1 MIIKLKNL
9 IKLTR
14 QSLTHDSRI
23 QNRLII
29 YWISMVLVLIGVLLL
44 VMALTGVFSTSEK
57 KLSKELSMSQNAFMS
72 GISNQMDSLESSA
85 IALSENAAV
94 IIDDALGIRSVST
107 LNNDLDGL
115 KDMETSLF
123 PLVSNVVDSSQCSG
137 AFIVL
142 NATANTSADKAE
154 SSRAGLYVRY
164 ANLST
169 TKSARQDKVLFR
181 GIADVARDRSVEMH
195 NRWNLEFNISNLPG
209 YGQLINHTSGRL
221 ADNCLWSD
229 KITLPGT
236 WESAVLLSVPI
247 MGKNGEVRG
256 VCGMEISDLY
266 FRLAYPASE
275 GDFGSVIALMA
286 PVSGDTVCVSD
297 GLCSGTDGIS
307 LKGIREFSEDKGSD
321 FNLYTNMSRKKG
333 PGAAASGR
341 YLGMQKLLNVKT
353 SDGLPLAIFTLVSE
367 DNYKAALKKERL
379 VLSLYA
385 LAYLIL
391 ATALCIYLSRRF
403 IKPIAA
409 QLDSLTEERNN
420 LAQSNESAQKE
431 IARLAYS
438 RKTEVDPG
446 DYAHFIEGLSKLT
459 PKEREIFDYYVS
471 GMTVKDIQD
480 AAGIKESTIRYHNR
494 NIYSKLGVNSLK
506 QLLRYAALMNQDK

>member
-1 MIIKLKNL
+1 MIIKFKNL

-14 QSLTHDSRI
+14 KSLTHDGRI

-29 YWISMVLVLIGVLLL
+29 YWISMVLVLIGVLFL
-44 VMALTGVFSTSEK
+44 VMAMTGVFSTSEK
-57 KLSKELSMSQNAFMS
+57 RLSAELSMSQNAFMS

-94 IIDDALGIRSVST
+94 IIDEALGIRSVSS

-142 NATANTSADKAE
+142 NATANTSADEAE

-236 WESAVLLSVPI
+236 W
-247 MGKNGEVRG
+247 
-256 VCGMEISDLY
+256 
-266 FRLAYPASE
+266 
-275 GDFGSVIALMA
+275 
-286 PVSGDTVCVSD
+286 
-297 GLCSGTDGIS
+297 
-307 LKGIREFSEDKGSD
+307 
-321 FNLYTNMSRKKG
+321 
-333 PGAAASGR
+333 
-341 YLGMQKLLNVKT
+341 
-353 SDGLPLAIFTLVSE
+353 
-367 DNYKAALKKERL
+367 
-379 VLSLYA
+379 
-385 LAYLIL
+385 
-391 ATALCIYLSRRF
+391 
-403 IKPIAA
+403 
-409 QLDSLTEERNN
+409 
-420 LAQSNESAQKE
+420 
-431 IARLAYS
+431 
-438 RKTEVDPG
+438 
-446 DYAHFIEGLSKLT
+446 
-459 PKEREIFDYYVS
+459 
-471 GMTVKDIQD
+471 
-480 AAGIKESTIRYHNR
+480 
-494 NIYSKLGVNSLK
+494 
-506 QLLRYAALMNQDK
+506 